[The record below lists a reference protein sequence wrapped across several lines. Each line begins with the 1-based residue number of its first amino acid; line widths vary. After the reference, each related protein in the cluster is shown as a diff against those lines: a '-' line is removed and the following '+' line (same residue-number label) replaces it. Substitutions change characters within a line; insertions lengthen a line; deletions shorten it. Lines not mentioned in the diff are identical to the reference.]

1 MTDYLDIVHRDVR
14 TEHRMNFPHRRIR
27 YSDSFDENTLA
38 TVGLDELRSEEMS
51 RAENS
56 FAHRNRLL
64 SHLEKH
70 SSILKLIRIPILP
83 AVFGAPNPRPPGF
96 RTGLTVEC
104 SRAGDGD
111 VLLLEGI
118 DKW

>member
-1 MTDYLDIVHRDVR
+1 MHRDVR
-14 TEHRMNFPHRRIR
+14 TEYRMNFPHRRIR
-27 YSDSFDENTLA
+27 DSDSFDEHILA
-38 TVGLDELRSEEMS
+38 TVRLNELRSEEML

-56 FAHRNRLL
+56 VPHRDRLL

-70 SSILKLIRIPILP
+70 PSILKLIPITIFP

-118 DKW
+118 DEW